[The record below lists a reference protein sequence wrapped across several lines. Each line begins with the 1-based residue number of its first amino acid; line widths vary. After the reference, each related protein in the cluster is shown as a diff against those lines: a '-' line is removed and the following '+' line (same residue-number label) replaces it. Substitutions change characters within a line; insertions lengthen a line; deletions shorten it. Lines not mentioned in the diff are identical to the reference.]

1 MGYKILIVDDEPE
14 LCRTLGKILTV
25 SGYETCFTTDPLEVE
40 TLLATEGPD
49 LILMDVRMPR
59 RGGLQLLTHLRGKGC
74 QLPVI
79 MVSGFASSEAIV
91 QAMKIG
97 ATNFYV
103 KPLKIPV
110 LLEEIAGLSRSKP
123 RQPAGRERGLET
135 RDPVME
141 NVLKLLEKVAPTNV
155 PVILTGESGTGK
167 ELAARALHQLSDRA
181 DGPLVKLNCAAIP
194 EQLLESELFG
204 HEKGAYTD
212 AKTTRIGKFE
222 EAQGGTIFLDEI
234 GEMSPKTQAK
244 LLRVLQER
252 QFERVGSNKVRSLD
266 VRFVAASNRD
276 FDSMIREGVFRS
288 DLYYRLSVIKV
299 EIPPLRQRRAD
310 ILLLA
315 DRFRLEFN
323 EVYHKQ
329 VMRFSSEVEKI
340 FLAHNWPGNVRELR
354 NCLERA
360 IIFSEGSVLT
370 ADCLPLHYEDVRLE
384 TTQGYRDLLV
394 QVDREKIL
402 EAIDKAGGN
411 KTAAADLLSIHRR
424 TLYNKLKVLG
434 IPL

>member
-1 MGYKILIVDDEPE
+1 MGYKILVVDDEPE
-14 LCRTLGKILTV
+14 LCRTLGKILSV
-25 SGYETCFTTDPLEVE
+25 SGYETCCTVDPMEVE
-40 TLLATEGPD
+40 GLLNTEKPD
-49 LILMDVRMPR
+49 LLVMDVRMPK
-59 RGGLQLLTHLRGKGC
+59 RGGLQILNHLRGKGHR
-74 QLPVI
+74 LPVI
-79 MVSGFASSEAIV
+79 MISGFASSEAIV

-97 ATNFYV
+97 ATNFYL

-110 LLEEIAGLSRSKP
+110 LLEEIGALSRSKP
-123 RQPAGRERGLET
+123 AYLAARARGLET
-135 RDPVME
+135 RDPSME
-141 NVLKLLEKVAPTNV
+141 KVLRLLEKVAPTNV

-167 ELAARALHQLSDRA
+167 ELAARAVHQLSGRA

-244 LLRVLQER
+244 LLRVLQEH

-266 VRFVAASNRD
+266 VRFIAATNRD
-276 FDSMIREGVFRS
+276 FEAMLQEGSFRS
-288 DLYYRLSVIKV
+288 DLYYRLSVIQID
-299 EIPPLRQRRAD
+299 IPPLRQRRAD

-315 DRFRLEFN
+315 DRFRQEFN
-323 EVYHKQ
+323 EVYRKQ
-329 VMRFSSEVEKI
+329 VLRFSSEVEKI
-340 FLAHNWPGNVRELR
+340 FLAHSWPGNVRELR

-360 IIFSEGSVLT
+360 VIFSEGPVLT
-370 ADCLPLHYEDVRLE
+370 AESLPLHYEDVRLE

>member
-1 MGYKILIVDDEPE
+1 MI
-14 LCRTLGKILTV
+14 
-25 SGYETCFTTDPLEVE
+25 
-40 TLLATEGPD
+40 
-49 LILMDVRMPR
+49 
-59 RGGLQLLTHLRGKGC
+59 
-74 QLPVI
+74 
-79 MVSGFASSEAIV
+79 SGFASSEAIV

-110 LLEEIAGLSRSKP
+110 LLEEIAALSRSKP
-123 RQPAGRERGLET
+123 RHLAANERGLET
-135 RDPVME
+135 KDPAME
-141 NVLKLLEKVAPTNV
+141 KVLRLLEKVAPTNV
-155 PVILTGESGTGK
+155 PVVLTGESGTGK
-167 ELAARALHQLSDRA
+167 ELAARALHQLSGRA
-181 DGPLVKLNCAAIP
+181 DAPLVKLNCAAIP

-204 HEKGAYTD
+204 HERGAYTD
-212 AKTTRIGKFE
+212 AKSTRIGKFE

-234 GEMSPKTQAK
+234 GEMSPKMQAK
-244 LLRVLQER
+244 LLRVLQEL

-276 FDSMIREGVFRS
+276 FDAMIRDGSFRS
-288 DLYYRLSVIKV
+288 DLYYRLSVIRV

-315 DRFRLEFN
+315 DRFRQEFN

-329 VMRFSSEVEKI
+329 VLRFSAEVEKI
-340 FLAHNWPGNVRELR
+340 FLAHSWPGNVRELR

-360 IIFSEGSVLT
+360 VIFSEGPVLT
-370 ADCLPLHYEDVRLE
+370 ADSLPLHYEDVRLE
-384 TTQGYRDLLV
+384 TTQGYKDLLV